1 VADSYRPPAAV
12 RRAAR
17 RALELRASL
26 PPSRRGMTPVGIRRA
41 TQLANGQPVSVAT
54 LRRMVS
60 FFARHEVDKQGE
72 GWGKDSRGYQGW
84 LGWGGDPGRAWARR
98 ILRRVEREKR
108 KRKGSRQ

>member
-1 VADSYRPPAAV
+1 MADSYRPPAAV

-26 PPSRRGMTPVGIRRA
+26 PKSRRGMTSVGIRRA
-41 TQLANGQPVSVAT
+41 TQLANGQPVSVKT
-54 LRRMVS
+54 LKRMIS
-60 FFARHEVDKQGE
+60 FFARHEVDKKGK
-72 GWGKDSRGYQGW
+72 GWGKDSEGYQGW